1 MDSFSPRMRFE
12 ATHPEALAVY
22 CSDGRFT
29 DAVEELLH
37 HLGYTRLD
45 TLTLPGGADC
55 RIHLRRTGRDVRG
68 HSFLSKATG
77 PAKSC
82 SSRTSRADITGTISM
97 SLPAMPAG
105 SYRHDR
111 SSGFEAHDVAHYYK
125 RTGDSLNANRRLES
139 SGKKREESR
148 SRSNQAVRAVASPW
162 RALSTREPELARGE
176 CWTRII
182 KYTLK

>member
-1 MDSFSPRMRFE
+1 MDSFSPRMRFGHTPRG
-12 ATHPEALAVY
+12 ARCLLLGWTY
-22 CSDGRFT
+22 T

-37 HLGYTRLD
+37 HLGPALD

-77 PAKSC
+77 PAKVVFIAHESC
-82 SSRTSRADITGTISM
+82 GY
-97 SLPAMPAG
+97 
-105 SYRHDR
+105 YRHDFHEPPGNARRQLPTCDR

-162 RALSTREPELARGE
+162 SGLSTREPELARVE